1 MLAALAESLAEALEY
16 DWRAVARPEQIA
28 PAGDWSNWLFLAGR
42 GAGKTRSA
50 AEWVRENVCGS
61 TPLGAGRHK
70 QIALVGET
78 AADVRDTMVGDGKNP
93 GEGSGLL
100 QVHPKDFRPFYE
112 PSKRRL
118 TWPNGAIATLY
129 NATEPDQLRGSQ
141 QDLAWCDELAKW
153 AYAQSTWDMLQF
165 GLRIGVDPRCMIT
178 TTPRPIALLKA
189 IMADPATIITRASTF
204 DNAANLAPS
213 FVATIKRRYEGT
225 RLGRQ
230 ELDAELLT
238 DTPGALWTRDMIE
251 AARIDPNAAP
261 AMRRI
266 VVAIDP
272 AVSSGEDSDETGIIV
287 AGLGFDD
294 KGYVLEDLS
303 GRYSPTE
310 WASTAVRAYHRH
322 KADRIVAEVNQGGAM
337 VESTVRVVD
346 PNVSYKAVH
355 AWRGKVVRAEPVS
368 ALYEQK
374 HVHHVGAFPALEDRL
389 RAGRHFIAG
398 SSRRNGLGA
407 NRTHARNG
415 RRRRDTRILPAR
427 GCGAR
432 Q

>member
-1 MLAALAESLAEALEY
+1 
-16 DWRAVARPEQIA
+16 
-28 PAGDWSNWLFLAGR
+28 
-42 GAGKTRSA
+42 
-50 AEWVRENVCGS
+50 
-61 TPLGAGRHK
+61 
-70 QIALVGET
+70 
-78 AADVRDTMVGDGKNP
+78 
-93 GEGSGLL
+93 
-100 QVHPKDFRPFYE
+100 
-112 PSKRRL
+112 
-118 TWPNGAIATLY
+118 
-129 NATEPDQLRGSQ
+129 
-141 QDLAWCDELAKW
+141 
-153 AYAQSTWDMLQF
+153 
-165 GLRIGVDPRCMIT
+165 
-178 TTPRPIALLKA
+178 
-189 IMADPATIITRASTF
+189 
-204 DNAANLAPS
+204 
-213 FVATIKRRYEGT
+213 
-225 RLGRQ
+225 
-230 ELDAELLT
+230 
-238 DTPGALWTRDMIE
+238 MIE